1 MFPVVAD
8 ITETTPAY
16 LHETF
21 SFGDHSP
28 EQYIQKLID
37 NLIALVQAKK
47 SIEEWVVWKTIGL
60 LLSVN
65 IFLY

>member
-16 LHETF
+16 LHETL
-21 SFGDHSP
+21 SLGDYSP
-28 EQYIQKLID
+28 EQYSQKLID

-47 SIEEWVVWKTIGL
+47 SIEE
-60 LLSVN
+60 
-65 IFLY
+65 